1 MNCEAR
7 RPQTSSLPAS
17 SLRGGPR
24 AQWILGALLLVLCS
38 GCNSLAPRYER
49 PEFEAWT
56 AGGFGAAPAV
66 APESEVGPAQ
76 VDEAGVSGHANGDM
90 ASVGAPDLAQSNN
103 SGATEESAS
112 LSASAPQTAP
122 KFERWWAELGDGGLE
137 ILVEEALANNPGLL
151 AAIERVEEA
160 QALAAQAAGGRWP
173 TIGLTANATRSRVEL
188 DTGNQYASIFSPGG
202 NISWRTDLFGR
213 LRSAARAAGARFGAS
228 EQDRRALM
236 HSLAAE
242 VVRTRADL
250 AALSK
255 RLELAR
261 GIRASRAQTET
272 TVERRYASGVTGV
285 GAVDVHLARENLSSA
300 EANLPA
306 LEREYALRALA
317 LDRLLGRKPGSSQEL
332 DLGSWSARPPAQVP
346 NPGLPAALLDRRPDL
361 LASELRAIAAN
372 HGIGVALADLY
383 PDLTLSGQ
391 ASRGVN
397 AAGGA
402 FQIDGLVASATAGL
416 SYTLFSGGA
425 LRAAARAEQARA
437 RAALHDYAGLVL
449 TAFNEVEGA
458 LVRERYLAEQ
468 LERVNAQQAAARAAE
483 SAARGRYEAGLES
496 LLVLLETE
504 RRRALAED
512 LLAQLEA
519 AAWSARIDLILA
531 LGGAWWPDGAAAGP
545 APAPADVYGAEPRS
559 ADRPDQSTQTPA
571 HP

>member
-1 MNCEAR
+1 
-7 RPQTSSLPAS
+7 
-17 SLRGGPR
+17 
-24 AQWILGALLLVLCS
+24 
-38 GCNSLAPRYER
+38 
-49 PEFEAWT
+49 
-56 AGGFGAAPAV
+56 
-66 APESEVGPAQ
+66 
-76 VDEAGVSGHANGDM
+76 
-90 ASVGAPDLAQSNN
+90 
-103 SGATEESAS
+103 
-112 LSASAPQTAP
+112 
-122 KFERWWAELGDGGLE
+122 
-137 ILVEEALANNPGLL
+137 
-151 AAIERVEEA
+151 
-160 QALAAQAAGGRWP
+160 
-173 TIGLTANATRSRVEL
+173 
-188 DTGNQYASIFSPGG
+188 
-202 NISWRTDLFGR
+202 
-213 LRSAARAAGARFGAS
+213 
-228 EQDRRALM
+228 M

-250 AALSK
+250 AALGR

-261 GIRASRAQTET
+261 GIRASRAQTES
-272 TVERRYASGVTGV
+272 TVERRYAAGVSGV

-332 DLGSWSARPPAQVP
+332 DLGYWSARPPAQVP
-346 NPGLPAALLDRRPDL
+346 DPGLPAALLDRRPDL

-391 ASRGVN
+391 ASRGIN

-416 SYTLFSGGA
+416 SYMLFSGGA

-468 LERVNAQQAAARAAE
+468 LERVTAQQEAARAAE
-483 SAARGRYEAGLES
+483 TAARGRYEAGLES

-531 LGGAWWPDGAAAGP
+531 LGGAWWPAGATAES
-545 APAPADVYGAEPRS
+545 APAPAEVYGANRS
-559 ADRPDQSTQTPA
+559 GANPPEHSTQTPA
-571 HP
+571 LP